1 MRERVKR
8 VDSIILK
15 RFLLYNSV
23 ESVREK
29 IVEVCSFLG
38 VHGVVLEGLQKIGST
53 DLFRAVITDSGQRR
67 DLLLRSHQLRHSPN
81 FSRTYIHRDLTFQQR
96 QDMLS
101 KRRAFQTGD
110 GNASNNVGSS
120 ERNDYSE
127 THWW

>member
-53 DLFRAVITDSGQRR
+53 DLFRTVDNGPWSEKGAIAQVSSVKAQ
-67 DLLLRSHQLRHSPN
+67 
-81 FSRTYIHRDLTFQQR
+81 
-96 QDMLS
+96 S
-101 KRRAFQTGD
+101 KFLAHL
-110 GNASNNVGSS
+110 
-120 ERNDYSE
+120 YS
-127 THWW
+127 